1 MDCSIPSMS
10 EPTAGPDARPG
21 TSYWYEGDETAVLLL
36 SALRRFRT
44 ADGEM
49 RRRMSA
55 DMDMNTTDLAALRS
69 VIAHEATAEPV
80 TPLQLAR
87 ELGISGAS
95 TSKLLDRLA
104 ASGHLERVPHPRDGR
119 SRIVVATDHAHV
131 QVRER
136 LGDMHRRMLEI
147 AREVPGP
154 AREAAIDFLLAMAEH
169 LETEAVPDSLTP
181 REL

>member
-1 MDCSIPSMS
+1 MN
-10 EPTAGPDARPG
+10 EPTAGPDTGPG
-21 TSYWYEGDETAVLLL
+21 TSYWYEGDHSAVLLL

-55 DMDMNTTDLAALRS
+55 GMDMNTTDLAALRI
-69 VIAHEATAEPV
+69 VIAHEAAAEPV

-104 ASGHLERVPHPRDGR
+104 ASGHLERVQHPRDGR
-119 SRIVVATDHAHV
+119 SRIVVATDHAHA

-147 AREVPGP
+147 AQDVPGP

-169 LETEAVPDSLTP
+169 LEAEGVPDSLP
-181 REL
+181 PPER